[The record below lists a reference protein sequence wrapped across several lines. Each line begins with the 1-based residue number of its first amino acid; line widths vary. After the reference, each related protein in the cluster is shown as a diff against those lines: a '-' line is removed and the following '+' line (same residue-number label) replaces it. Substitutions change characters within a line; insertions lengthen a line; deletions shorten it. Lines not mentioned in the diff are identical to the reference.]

1 MIVEGVCKKFEHEA
15 GQLVGDESDDRW
27 TAVYVQ
33 SGGWQLVHPYWL
45 CKGRFLFDLS
55 LYVPVYNSQL
65 CRNGSSWVESVLSKD
80 KGVLLKDT
88 T

>member
-45 CKGRFLFDLS
+45 CKGR
-55 LYVPVYNSQL
+55 
-65 CRNGSSWVESVLSKD
+65 
-80 KGVLLKDT
+80 
-88 T
+88 